1 MADKHL
7 SDQTPK
13 LIERLIVGVGFHL
26 IQMFYLPSPFP
37 QQQAVWILR
46 SGMFSLTAASVGLLF
61 SVNSAMLML
70 TLFPRVAANIIYAVT
85 V

>member
-13 LIERLIVGVGFHL
+13 LIERLIVGVVFHV
-26 IQMFYLPSPFP
+26 IQMFYLASPFP
-37 QQQAVWILR
+37 QQRAVWILR
-46 SGMFSLTAASVGLLF
+46 SGMFSLTAVSLGLLF

-70 TLFPRVAANIIYAVT
+70 TLFPGVTANIIYAVT